1 LVAVAELLNSSPLAF
16 PVLECLHILGF
27 ILLAGSIA
35 LVDFR
40 LLFAVLPGETAGEL
54 SEDVKPW
61 SLMGLGLVLT
71 SGALLFASDPDH
83 YYLNPSFQVKM
94 VCLLLALGFHH
105 TIHRRALRPGSPP
118 GSGKLAAGVSMA
130 LWMMVIG
137 SGIFIGFVNGP
148 E

>member
-1 LVAVAELLNSSPLAF
+1 MSELLNSSPLVF

-40 LLFAVLPGETAGEL
+40 LLFAVLPDEPPADL
-54 SEDVKPW
+54 SHEVMPW
-61 SLMGLGLVLT
+61 NLLGLGLALT

-83 YYLNPSFQVKM
+83 YYLNRAFQYKM
-94 VCLLLALGFHH
+94 AFLLVALGLHH
-105 TIHRRALRPGSPP
+105 TVHKRERWLQGPRPKPVV
-118 GSGKLAAGVSMA
+118 ACVSLTM
-130 LWMMVIG
+130 WMLVIG
-137 SGIFIGFVNGP
+137 GGIFIGFVNGP